1 MTDPHS
7 PIRTYVL
14 DTSVLLSDPWACTR
28 FAEHEVVV
36 PLVVISELEA
46 KIQESERDKHRLRA
60 DKDSLL
66 TQIADVAH
74 IN

>member
-1 MTDPHS
+1 MRQELKEREQLRREQVHKNEE
-7 PIRTYVL
+7 V
-14 DTSVLLSDPWACTR
+14 TR
-28 FAEHEVVV
+28 R
-36 PLVVISELEA
+36 ISELEA
-46 KIQESERDKHRLRA
+46 KIQESERDRHRLRA

>member
-1 MTDPHS
+1 MRQEQKEREQLRREQIHKNEE
-7 PIRTYVL
+7 V
-14 DTSVLLSDPWACTR
+14 TR
-28 FAEHEVVV
+28 R
-36 PLVVISELEA
+36 ISELEA
-46 KIQESERDKHRLRA
+46 KIQESERDRHRLRT